1 MLLSSTY
8 SYKAYFPNLVE
19 LSIPTIFGM
28 YVIPFIMAVTL
39 FNYVFKKDSV
49 DFINALPLKRS
60 TIYITNIV
68 GGIFLFFLIF
78 SVTSLLMWILS
89 NFFDSLVIP
98 KMMYVHYFI
107 TFFIAYVYVF
117 ITSTLALTLTGSRMV
132 HIALTLIL
140 LFLPGFMGDFYTSL
154 VYNTDISSAYNYPSR
169 EQFGVINDFNIKNS
183 YILDNEQTLPYKY
196 INQVPRATFGM
207 YTGEVNYHNEVMDVY
222 NVPSILKMI
231 ILSIIY
237 SVIGFYTFVR
247 RKMEIAEMT
256 FKSENIHQL
265 VKCITLLP
273 FSLASISTFARTS
286 SSISILIFGA
296 IILIVYIVYD
306 LITRRNNTHFMKS
319 VIYFLGYILVS
330 ILIYISFSGIASFES
345 SKKIK
350 KDDISN
356 IGIDPIASFD
366 YYNESGEFSVL
377 KYKIYDNEVINLIFD
392 NAYKTI
398 KIDSDAHQVA
408 LRLTLKNG
416 KSYYFNM
423 MLPKEEA
430 DKLFKLLDSRKDYVD
445 TIKYIP
451 YNDIYGVQIGTNYYK
466 TSESEKVINLVRSGY
481 KNKSVSDIVD
491 SRYLSYANG
500 IYENALVIYIYD
512 GGQKMYEVSAIDSTL
527 NNYIMNM
534 QNENYITNIKNKNI
548 DYNKEQVSIGFASDN
563 PDSQYYYNY
572 VSLTN
577 DNEIMYEYVNNNIK
591 ENIDFSKYSEEE
603 VINFTIGIDTNPRTN
618 MNDYK
623 IYTVFLVK
631 NDAYQDMMNHIKE
644 VVDKA
649 DKSSE
654 VKGKI

>member
-1 MLLSSTY
+1 
-8 SYKAYFPNLVE
+8 
-19 LSIPTIFGM
+19 
-28 YVIPFIMAVTL
+28 
-39 FNYVFKKDSV
+39 
-49 DFINALPLKRS
+49 
-60 TIYITNIV
+60 
-68 GGIFLFFLIF
+68 
-78 SVTSLLMWILS
+78 
-89 NFFDSLVIP
+89 
-98 KMMYVHYFI
+98 
-107 TFFIAYVYVF
+107 
-117 ITSTLALTLTGSRMV
+117 
-132 HIALTLIL
+132 
-140 LFLPGFMGDFYTSL
+140 
-154 VYNTDISSAYNYPSR
+154 
-169 EQFGVINDFNIKNS
+169 
-183 YILDNEQTLPYKY
+183 
-196 INQVPRATFGM
+196 
-207 YTGEVNYHNEVMDVY
+207 
-222 NVPSILKMI
+222 
-231 ILSIIY
+231 
-237 SVIGFYTFVR
+237 
-247 RKMEIAEMT
+247 
-256 FKSENIHQL
+256 
-265 VKCITLLP
+265 
-273 FSLASISTFARTS
+273 
-286 SSISILIFGA
+286 
-296 IILIVYIVYD
+296 
-306 LITRRNNTHFMKS
+306 MKS

-512 GGQKMYEVSAIDSTL
+512 GGQKMYEVSAIDSKL

-534 QNENYITNIKNKNI
+534 QNKDYIENVKNENIDNNKIRVYISFDSNNPGSQYFYDYLSITNDDDILY
-548 DYNKEQVSIGFASDN
+548 D
-563 PDSQYYYNY
+563 
-572 VSLTN
+572 
-577 DNEIMYEYVNNNIK
+577 YVNSNIKSDIDLSKYSSEEILKFAVAVDEK
-591 ENIDFSKYSEEE
+591 ENINGDSA
-603 VINFTIGIDTNPRTN
+603 
-618 MNDYK
+618 K
-623 IYTVFLVK
+623 IYNVFLVK
-631 NDAYQDMMNHIKE
+631 DEAYQKVIDHIKE

-649 DKSSE
+649 NTSSE